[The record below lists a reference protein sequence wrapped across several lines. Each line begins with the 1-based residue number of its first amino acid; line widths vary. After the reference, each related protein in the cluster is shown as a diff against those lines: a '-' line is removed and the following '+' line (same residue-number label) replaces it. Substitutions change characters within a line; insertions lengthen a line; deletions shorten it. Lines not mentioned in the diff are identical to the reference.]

1 MRKLLSIALLG
12 GVLLALFL
20 PACKH
25 DPFFT
30 DITDPDPD
38 PVDTLDPGNT
48 TGWPCSPDSAYFETQ
63 VLPLLIS
70 QCAMSGCHD
79 AASHQEGIIL
89 TNYQQVMSTG
99 KVKAF
104 NPGGSDLYEA
114 IMETKPDKRM
124 PRPPAAALTADQK
137 ALIRKW
143 IEQGAKNNTC
153 NENYGA
159 CDTTNVTYSGYI
171 APLMS
176 GTCTGC
182 HSGTNPQ
189 GGLRLTTYSEVKA
202 SAQSGKLYGAIA
214 RLPGYA
220 AMPQGGAALSSC
232 AVSKVKNW
240 VDAGMPQ

>member
-1 MRKLLSIALLG
+1 MRLLFVTSLLG
-12 GVLLALFL
+12 GVLLAFFL

-25 DPFFT
+25 DPLFT
-30 DITDPDPD
+30 DVTDPD
-38 PVDTLDPGNT
+38 PVDTLDPGGTN
-48 TGWPCSPDSAYFETQ
+48 GWPCSPDSAYFETQ

-79 AASHQEGIIL
+79 AASHQDGVIL

-99 KVKAF
+99 KIKAF

-114 IMETKPDKRM
+114 ITETDSDKRM
-124 PRPPAAALTADQK
+124 PRPPAAALTAEQK
-137 ALIRKW
+137 ALIRRW

-159 CDTTNVTYSGYI
+159 CDTSNVTYSGYI
-171 APLMS
+171 AALMS
-176 GTCTGC
+176 TNCTGC
-182 HSGTNPQ
+182 HGGANPQ
-189 GGLRLTTYSEVKA
+189 AGLRLTTYAEVKA
-202 SAQSGKLYGAIA
+202 AAQNGVLHGVIA
-214 RLPGYA
+214 RLPGYP

-240 VDAGMPQ
+240 VDTGMPQ